1 MIARRISFSDK
12 LVKNNKNKMKP
23 FSKPSN
29 KPFSKPFGNL
39 FGKKGKNKGNGG
51 GSNCDCPCREYW
63 TTKCA
68 VEYKT
73 ECKQLYTHRE
83 CNRVPIRKPMQ
94 VKETECQKCIRYYET
109 VMETKSVR

>member
-1 MIARRISFSDK
+1 MMMK
-12 LVKNNKNKMKP
+12 LKMKD
-23 FSKPSN
+23 
-29 KPFSKPFGNL
+29 
-39 FGKKGKNKGNGG
+39 
-51 GSNCDCPCREYW
+51 NCDCPCREYW

-68 VEYKT
+68 VEYRT

-83 CNRVPIRKPMQ
+83 CKKIPEEKPMK